1 MRMPFGMFGISV
13 SIHVDQMH
21 SYWTNTLATWWAAN
35 PANVVKDMS
44 LQSLFAD
51 VHIPC
56 SSFFASEHISRNI
69 ISGPTRTAPRQA
81 PEGSY
86 FMHDD
91 LIYNLSRILLISNAS
106 LANRFGSSAA
116 TRFHNSSVPFSNMI
130 RRHYTPSYA
139 HVVPRGYTSIYHNV

>member
-1 MRMPFGMFGISV
+1 
-13 SIHVDQMH
+13 
-21 SYWTNTLATWWAAN
+21 
-35 PANVVKDMS
+35 MS

-51 VHIPC
+51 VHIRC

-91 LIYNLSRILLISNAS
+91 ITCNLSRILLISNAS

-116 TRFHNSSVPFSNMI
+116 TRFHNLFVPFSNMI

-139 HVVPRGYTSIYHNV
+139 HVVPRGYSSVYHNVYNDPSARPQTAFLKPLGKHLAAIWEAFGKHLGA

>member
-1 MRMPFGMFGISV
+1 MECLESQFLYLLITCIVIERKLWPRDELRIL
-13 SIHVDQMH
+13 QMLSKTCH
-21 SYWTNTLATWWAAN
+21 YNHFL
-35 PANVVKDMS
+35 PMS
-44 LQSLFAD
+44 TSHAPLFS
-51 VHIPC
+51 P
-56 SSFFASEHISRNI
+56 RNI

-86 FMHDD
+86 FMHHD

-116 TRFHNSSVPFSNMI
+116 THFHNSSVPFSNMI